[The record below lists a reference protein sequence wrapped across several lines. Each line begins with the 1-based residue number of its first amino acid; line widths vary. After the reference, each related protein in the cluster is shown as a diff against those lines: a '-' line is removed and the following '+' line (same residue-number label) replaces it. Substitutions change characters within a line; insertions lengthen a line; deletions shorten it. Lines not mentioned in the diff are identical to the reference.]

1 MSEIVWREDGL
12 AFHEYPGEDG
22 LAQWRGL
29 MAWILLIIAGILE
42 IGWAIGLKYTE
53 GFTRLWPSVWTG
65 AAMVVSMY
73 LLAQAARTL
82 PIGTAYAVW
91 VGIGAAGTAILG
103 MYLFAEPR
111 DVARILCI
119 VLIVAGVVGLKI
131 LH

>member
-1 MSEIVWREDGL
+1 
-12 AFHEYPGEDG
+12 
-22 LAQWRGL
+22 
-29 MAWILLIIAGILE
+29 MAWTLLIIAGLRE

-53 GFTRLWPSVWTG
+53 GFTRLWPSVWT
-65 AAMVVSMY
+65 ATAMMVSMY
-73 LLAQAARTL
+73 LLALAARTL

-111 DVARILCI
+111 DVARIMCI
-119 VLIVAGVVGLKI
+119 VLIVAGVVGLKV